1 MRRVGQLLGL
11 VIVAALL
18 WLTPGV
24 ARAAGPVD
32 DLRDAGALV
41 AQALKSAQAGD
52 LAAAASSYQ
61 AFENRWFDIEDAVR
75 EASRESYRAIEGQMS
90 QVNIAL
96 AATPPSKDAVT
107 RALSALAAAND
118 AFIAG
123 KPPVGSATPATAEA
137 RGASSMTALLEVLGA
152 TKAAVQSG
160 DWATATARWDVFGA
174 MWIDVEGQ
182 VKTRSAGDYRAT
194 EDDMARVSTGLNAKA
209 ASAIGLLDGINAR
222 LTPYVAATSYG
233 PFDAT
238 IIIFREGMEAML
250 VVVALLAFLKRSGN
264 EDKGRFIWGGAAVGL
279 IGSIALGLAI
289 NAILGKV
296 FTGENREFM
305 EGATGL
311 VAAAM
316 LLYVS
321 YWLHSK
327 SSLGAWQHYIN
338 DRTTQALATG
348 SLYGL
353 ATLSFLA
360 VFREGGETVLFFLG
374 MAGSITA
381 QDLFIGLGI
390 GVVILAVIGVLLTVV
405 GMRIPIR
412 PFFQVASVLTF
423 YLCFKFLGTGV
434 HALQVADLLPA
445 RTAEV
450 LPANDILG
458 LYPTW
463 ETTIVQ
469 LALVA
474 IALGIWV
481 RGLLAD
487 RMVRAGVRPEGDA
500 PAG

>member
-1 MRRVGQLLGL
+1 MRRIGQLLGL
-11 VIVAALL
+11 LVVGAAL

-24 ARAAGPVD
+24 ARAAAPVD

-52 LAAAASSYQ
+52 LAAAASSYK
-61 AFENRWFDIEDAVR
+61 AFENRWFDIEDGVR
-75 EASRESYRAIEGQMS
+75 EVSRESYRAIEGQMS

-107 RALSALAAAND
+107 RALAALAAEND

-123 KPPVGSATPATAEA
+123 KAPVGGAAAPATA
-137 RGASSMTALLEVLGA
+137 GTQPSSISALLEILAA
-152 TKAAVQSG
+152 TKTAVQAG
-160 DWATATARWDVFGA
+160 DWTTATARWDVFGA

-182 VKTRSAGDYRAT
+182 VKTRSAGDYRAI
-194 EDDMARVSTGLNAKA
+194 EDDTARVSTALNAKS
-209 ASAIGLLDGINAR
+209 ASATTLLDGMNAR
-222 LTPYVAATSYG
+222 LTPYISATTYG

-279 IGSIALGLAI
+279 VGSIALGIAI
-289 NAILGKV
+289 NAILGKA

-353 ATLSFLA
+353 AMLSFLA

-374 MAGSITA
+374 MAGNITA
-381 QDLFIGLGI
+381 QDLMIGLGV
-390 GVVILAVIGVLLTVV
+390 GAVILAVIGVLLTVV

-423 YLCFKFLGTGV
+423 YLCFKFLGTGI
-434 HALQVADLLPA
+434 HAMQVADLLPA

-463 ETTIVQ
+463 ETTLVQ

-474 IALGIWV
+474 LALGIWG

-487 RMVRAGVRPEGDA
+487 RTVRAHARPEGDA
-500 PAG
+500 AV